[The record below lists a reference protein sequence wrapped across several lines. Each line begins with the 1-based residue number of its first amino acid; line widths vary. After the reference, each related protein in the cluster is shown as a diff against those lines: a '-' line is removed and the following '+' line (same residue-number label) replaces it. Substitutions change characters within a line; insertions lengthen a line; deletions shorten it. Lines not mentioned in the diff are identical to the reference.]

1 MGKKVLY
8 VERKT
13 SEYVSIEKVFRQ
25 IASSLSSNFK
35 SEFQQMPFG
44 FKAVDTFLNLLF
56 FRKRRADIYHVTG
69 HINYIVLRLPPEKTV
84 LTFHDL
90 RFLQT
95 KGRFRRYIL
104 RKLYLDLPVRKLK
117 YVTAISEHTK
127 KEIEENTGCDSNK
140 IRMLDVPLF
149 DHFTSAPK
157 PQFNKVRPVILQV
170 GTLPNK
176 NLKNLAAALNGTS
189 CVLRV
194 IGRIA
199 EDQRDCLNQNEITF
213 ENVMYLDNDSMFE
226 EYVNADVVTFC
237 STYEGFGLPI
247 IEAQAVGR
255 VVVTSNISPL
265 TETAGDGAEFVDPFS
280 ADSIRSGILKV
291 INDDA
296 LRERLIDNG
305 SKNAERFRSDNVA
318 RQYEVLYNEM
328 MAERSK

>member
-1 MGKKVLY
+1 METKVLY
-8 VERKT
+8 VERKQ

-25 IASSLSSNFK
+25 IASSLSSKFK
-35 SEFQQMPFG
+35 TEFQQMPFG

-56 FRKRRADIYHVTG
+56 FRTRRADIYHVTG
-69 HINYIVLRLPPEKTV
+69 HINYIVLRLPPENTV

-95 KGRFRRYIL
+95 KGRFRRYLL
-104 RKLYLDLPVRKLK
+104 RKLYLEWPVQRLK

-127 KEIEENTGCDSNK
+127 KEIEENTSCSPHK
-140 IRMLDVPLF
+140 IRLLEVPLF
-149 DHFTSAPK
+149 AHFESAPK
-157 PQFNKVRPVILQV
+157 PHFNKLQPVILQV

-176 NLKNLAAALNGTS
+176 NLNNLAAALNGTS

-194 IGRIA
+194 IGRLS
-199 EDQRDCLNQNEITF
+199 EDQRECLNQNKITF
-213 ENVMYLDNDSMFE
+213 ENVMHLDNDAMFE
-226 EYVNADVVTFC
+226 EYVNADIVTFC
-237 STYEGFGLPI
+237 STYEGFGLPV

-265 TETAGDGAEFVDPFS
+265 NETAGDGAEFVDPLS
-280 ADSIRSGILKV
+280 VDSIRSGILKV

-305 SKNAERFRSDNVA
+305 WKNAGRFRSDNVA
-318 RQYEVLYNEM
+318 RQYENLYNEM
-328 MAERSK
+328 TAVRSK